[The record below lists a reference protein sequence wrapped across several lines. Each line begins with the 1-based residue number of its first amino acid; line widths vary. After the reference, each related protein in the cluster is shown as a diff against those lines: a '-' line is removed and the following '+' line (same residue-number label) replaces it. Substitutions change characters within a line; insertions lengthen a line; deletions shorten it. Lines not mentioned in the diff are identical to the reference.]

1 MSFWR
6 KKRVFALLLLTFVI
20 FLFLSST
27 YVGRMLYPIHYEQ
40 EIRQN
45 AAKYDLDPF
54 LVAAVIRVESN
65 YLTET
70 ESKKGAYGMMQLMPD
85 TANWIIDKARFN
97 EEFRN
102 RLNDPAVSIELGS
115 WYLNWLNKQF
125 NGNRIAVLAGYNAGH
140 GKVSRWL
147 QENEWD
153 GTLQN
158 ADRIPYG
165 ETRHYIQRVMYY
177 YNKYVKLYGE
187 EWGERAA

>member
-27 YVGRMLYPIHYEQ
+27 YVGRMLYPIRYEQ

-65 YLTET
+65 YLAET

-85 TANWIIDKARFN
+85 TANWIIDKARFS
-97 EEFRN
+97 EEFRT
-102 RLNDPAVSIELGS
+102 RLNEPAVSIELGS
-115 WYLNWLNKQF
+115 WYLNWLFKQF
-125 NGNRIAVLAGYNAGH
+125 NGNKIAVLAGYNAGH

-147 QENEWD
+147 QEKEWD

-187 EWGERAA
+187 EWGEQAA

>member
-27 YVGRMLYPIHYEQ
+27 YVGRMLYPIRYEQ

-97 EEFRN
+97 EEFKT

-115 WYLNWLNKQF
+115 WYLNWLFKQF

>member
-27 YVGRMLYPIHYEQ
+27 YVGRMLYPIRYEQ

-85 TANWIIDKARFN
+85 TANWIIDKARFS

-115 WYLNWLNKQF
+115 WYLNWLSKQF

-177 YNKYVKLYGE
+177 YNKYEKLYGE
-187 EWGERAA
+187 EWGQRAA

>member
-27 YVGRMLYPIHYEQ
+27 YVGRMLYPIRYEQ

-85 TANWIIDKARFN
+85 TANWIIDKARFS

-115 WYLNWLNKQF
+115 WYLNWLSKQF

-187 EWGERAA
+187 EWGQRAA

>member
-6 KKRVFALLLLTFVI
+6 KKRVFALLLLTFII

-27 YVGRMLYPIHYEQ
+27 YVGRMLYPIRYEQ

-45 AAKYDLDPF
+45 AEKYDLDPF

-85 TANWIIDKARFN
+85 TANWIIDKARFS
-97 EEFRN
+97 EEFKT

-140 GKVSRWL
+140 GKVNRWL

>member
-6 KKRVFALLLLTFVI
+6 KKRVFALLLLTFVV

-27 YVGRMLYPIHYEQ
+27 YVGRMLYPIRYEQ

-65 YLTET
+65 YLAET

-97 EEFRN
+97 EEFKT

-115 WYLNWLNKQF
+115 WYLNWLFKQF
-125 NGNRIAVLAGYNAGH
+125 NGNQIAVLAGYNAGH
-140 GKVSRWL
+140 GKVNRWL

-165 ETRHYIQRVMYY
+165 ETRHYIQRVVYY

-187 EWGERAA
+187 EWEERAA

>member
-85 TANWIIDKARFN
+85 TANWIIDKARFS
-97 EEFRN
+97 EEFKTS
-102 RLNDPAVSIELGS
+102 LNDPAVSIELGS
-115 WYLNWLNKQF
+115 WYLNWLFKQF
-125 NGNRIAVLAGYNAGH
+125 DGNRIAVLAGYNAGH

-147 QENEWD
+147 QENAWD

-187 EWGERAA
+187 E

>member
-27 YVGRMLYPIHYEQ
+27 YVGRMLYPIRYEQ

-45 AAKYDLDPF
+45 AVKYDLDPF

-85 TANWIIDKARFN
+85 TANWIIDKARFS

-115 WYLNWLNKQF
+115 WYLNWLSKQF

-177 YNKYVKLYGE
+177 YNKYEKLYGE
-187 EWGERAA
+187 EWGQHAA

>member
-27 YVGRMLYPIHYEQ
+27 YVGRMLYPIRYEQ

-85 TANWIIDKARFN
+85 TANWIIDKARFS
-97 EEFRN
+97 EEFKN

-115 WYLNWLNKQF
+115 WYLNWLSKQF

-177 YNKYVKLYGE
+177 YNKYEKLYGE
-187 EWGERAA
+187 EWGQRAA

>member
-6 KKRVFALLLLTFVI
+6 KKRVFALLLLTFVV

-27 YVGRMLYPIHYEQ
+27 YVGRMLYPIRYEP

-97 EEFRN
+97 EEFKT
-102 RLNDPAVSIELGS
+102 RLNEPAVSIELGS
-115 WYLNWLNKQF
+115 WYLNWLFKQF

-177 YNKYVKLYGE
+177 YNKYIKLYGE

>member
-27 YVGRMLYPIHYEQ
+27 YVGRMLYPIRYEQ

-85 TANWIIDKARFN
+85 TANWIIDKARFS

-115 WYLNWLNKQF
+115 WYLNWLSKQF

-177 YNKYVKLYGE
+177 YNKYEKLYGE
-187 EWGERAA
+187 EWGQHAA

>member
-20 FLFLSST
+20 FLFLSSN

-85 TANWIIDKARFN
+85 TADWIIDKARFS
-97 EEFRN
+97 EEFKT

-115 WYLNWLNKQF
+115 WYLHWLFKQF
-125 NGNRIAVLAGYNAGH
+125 SGNRIAVLAGYNAGH
-140 GKVSRWL
+140 GKVNRWL
-147 QENEWD
+147 QENAWD

-177 YNKYVKLYGE
+177 YNKYVKLYRE
-187 EWGERAA
+187 EWEKRAA

>member
-6 KKRVFALLLLTFVI
+6 KKRVFALLLLSFLL

-27 YVGRMLYPIHYEQ
+27 YVGRMLYPIRYEQ

-45 AAKYDLDPF
+45 AAKYNLDPF

-85 TANWIIDKARFN
+85 TVNWIIEKARFN
-97 EEFRN
+97 EEFKT
-102 RLNDPAVSIELGS
+102 RLNEPAVSIELGS
-115 WYLNWLNKQF
+115 WYLHWLSKQF
-125 NGNRIAVLAGYNAGH
+125 NGNRIAVLASYNAGH

-177 YNKYVKLYGE
+177 YNKYVTLYGE

>member
-27 YVGRMLYPIHYEQ
+27 YVGRMLYPIRYEQ

-65 YLTET
+65 YLAET

-85 TANWIIDKARFN
+85 TASWIIDKARFS
-97 EEFRN
+97 EEFKT

-115 WYLNWLNKQF
+115 WYLNWLFKQF

-177 YNKYVKLYGE
+177 YNKYEKLYGE

>member
-27 YVGRMLYPIHYEQ
+27 YVGRMLYPIRYEQ

-85 TANWIIDKARFN
+85 TANWIIDKARFS
-97 EEFRN
+97 EDFRN

-115 WYLNWLNKQF
+115 WYLNWLSKQF

-177 YNKYVKLYGE
+177 YNKYEKLYGE
-187 EWGERAA
+187 EWGQRAA

>member
-27 YVGRMLYPIHYEQ
+27 YVGRMLYPIRYEQ

-115 WYLNWLNKQF
+115 WYLNWLSKQF

-177 YNKYVKLYGE
+177 YNKYEKLYGE
-187 EWGERAA
+187 EWGQRAA